1 MFGQWLAR
9 RSAVLSPMP
18 TTAGAAQETAI
29 MEPTARIRIIPKE
42 AMKGTRKTLYP
53 ATQAKQAKAEVRGDR
68 ATVKPIY
75 DATPFPPLN

>member
-42 AMKGTRKTLYP
+42 AMKGARKTLYP
-53 ATQAKQAKAEVRGDR
+53 ATQVKHARAEVRGDR